1 MVTSF
6 DTGHIGLFNMETQQ
20 LVLKLESAGPP
31 GTTTSSASI
40 CNPRTKR
47 VNKNRH
53 FTHDRNTSHVQTE
66 ETNRPRVHVSLFV
79 PDHVTDLLTADQLLR
94 APPAVSFFCLR
105 SVFCSAVSK
114 I

>member
-40 CNPRTKR
+40 YNPRTKS

-53 FTHDRNTSHVQTE
+53 FTQTE
-66 ETNRPRVHVSLFV
+66 TRHMFKLRKQTVRVSLFI
-79 PDHVTDLLTADQLLR
+79 PDHVTDPLTPDQLLR
-94 APPAVSFFCLR
+94 APPAVSF
-105 SVFCSAVSK
+105 
-114 I
+114 